1 MKKEKANAPAQKQSV
16 NDFAHRLTIQLTEQH
31 YVDYAMTHSQDQI
44 QKGRKRAILWAVLF
58 TILGLVAIYKGTF
71 TEGWLADIYLIAGIL
86 MIVFQIFNLFYNF
99 VMFPIALKRSV
110 LRELKKDPSLLEP
123 MEYAFEPDKLV
134 CFLNGRHRSSILTQ
148 DIVGAE
154 RIGNSIILQVKDGR
168 RVIIPDEALKQADS
182 VILDQVDGFKNLKSS
197 DTAGE
202 GPPSTSR

>member
-71 TEGWLADIYLIAGIL
+71 TEGWLSDIYLIAGIL

-99 VMFPIALKRSV
+99 VMFPITLKRSV

-154 RIGNSIILQVKDGR
+154 RIGNSIILQIKDGR

-182 VILDQVDGFKNLKSS
+182 VILDQVDRFKNLKSS

-202 GPPSTSR
+202 GR